1 MAYEVQL
8 VVAWWSFYGD
18 GALAA
23 AGVEAHQQHYTKQYE
38 IERPAEGWSF
48 QKFTE
53 R

>member
-8 VVAWWSFYGD
+8 VVAGRSLHGD

-23 AGVEAHQQHYTKQYE
+23 AGVEAHQQHDAEQYE
-38 IERPAEGWSF
+38 IECPSQGRPF
-48 QKFTE
+48 QEFTE